1 MNFNIDGDCD
11 TQATQNIVALDGV
24 EVGLAGI
31 TTQDD
36 CRDYCLYKV
45 NINKKASIGF
55 GTTVSFTT
63 FFCIIWYHNN
73 YS

>member
-1 MNFNIDGDCD
+1 MILNTDGDCD
-11 TQATQNIVALDGV
+11 THATQNIVALDGV

-45 NINKKASIGF
+45 LVLNINKKTSMAF
-55 GTTVSFTT
+55 GTAVGTMTAF
-63 FFCIIWYHNN
+63 I
-73 YS
+73 